1 MSDQHD
7 NPEADET
14 GTVATPPI
22 PPQPAYA
29 PAQQPQ
35 PRTRPAWLVPVIAT
49 TLVVGVTAATAGYL
63 LAGGNETDTAATG
76 ASASRSPSPSAGAA
90 TASASPTPSPL
101 PRVSGV
107 VGVKRAS
114 WEDAVTELTKA
125 GVAKD
130 NISWVSPFSDQ
141 PRPEAP
147 AGMTVCEVVS
157 GSAAPID
164 ATTKVDLSVIEK
176 GGTCP
181 ITHNQPKPK
190 PSCTE
195 TGEYK
200 KVSDREFKQMV
211 RNTTAHL
218 MGCFTIYGEI
228 VQADSATGTTS
239 VRANTCGEKKQPKYG
254 FLPDC
259 DTNSILTEL
268 FSTGKLNGVVK
279 GDLFEAKVQVGIDT
293 TYQTTLG
300 GSLTAPTF
308 YVKEIKSYGSVD

>member
-1 MSDQHD
+1 MSDQPD
-7 NPEADET
+7 SPEADES
-14 GTVATPPI
+14 GTAATPPI
-22 PPQPAYA
+22 PPQPAHMPA
-29 PAQQPQ
+29 PQPE
-35 PRTRPAWLVPVIAT
+35 PRTRPAWLIPVIAT
-49 TLVVGVTAATAGYL
+49 TVVVGITAATAGYL
-63 LAGGNETDTAATG
+63 LAGGNKTDDAATG
-76 ASASRSPSPSAGAA
+76 ASASRSPSASAA
-90 TASASPTPSPL
+90 TASASPTPAPL

-107 VGVKRAS
+107 AGVKRAS

-141 PRPEAP
+141 PRPAAP

-176 GGTCP
+176 GGTWP
-181 ITHNQPKPK
+181 LTHNQPKPK

-239 VRANTCGEKKQPKYG
+239 VRANTCGEKKYPKYG
-254 FLPDC
+254 FLSDC
-259 DTNSILTEL
+259 DTNSILTQL
-268 FSTGKLNGVVK
+268 LPTGKLNGVVK
-279 GDLFEAKVQVGIDT
+279 GDIFEAKVQIGLDT
-293 TYQTTLG
+293 SYQTTLG
-300 GSLTAPTF
+300 GTISAPTF
-308 YVKEIKSYGSVD
+308 YVQEIDRYASSD